1 MFLKIAVF
9 VVPLGFD
16 TFAVAVL
23 LGLRRMRPLRP
34 AATFTFFEAVMPLVG
49 LLIGRLVGA
58 RFETPAVVVGG
69 IVLLGVA
76 IYMFKEAL
84 EQEEE
89 AEKLAFTT
97 LRTAAFAGFGISMDE
112 LAIGFP
118 MGTSGLPLP
127 ETIGAIAAQTFV
139 VTFVGILVGRRL
151 GATFGRRAS
160 TFAGSRRR
168 SGLESLPSISSRS
181 ASCRGCRKS
190 SAGLPSS
197 ERPPAARHDSDLGTM
212 PVTPMPAFGRAIPS
226 KRRFG
231 RSASRKNPKPA
242 IRPGGRSSAC
252 RGRSR
257 IRSALIALGA
267 ATGKVDSG
275 GR

>member
-1 MFLKIAVF
+1 MFLKIAAF
-9 VVPLGFD
+9 VLPLGFD
-16 TFAVAVL
+16 TFAVALL
-23 LGLRRMRPLRP
+23 LGLRGMRPLRP
-34 AATFTFFEAVMPLVG
+34 AATFTVFEAVMPLVG

-118 MGTSGLPLP
+118 MGTSGLPAP
-127 ETIGAIAAQTFV
+127 ETIGTIAAQTFV

-151 GATFGRRAS
+151 GANLGRRAS
-160 TFAGSRRR
+160 TFAGIAAAVGFGVLAVYLIAQRFV
-168 SGLESLPSISSRS
+168 SGLPEI
-181 ASCRGCRKS
+181 
-190 SAGLPSS
+190 
-197 ERPPAARHDSDLGTM
+197 
-212 PVTPMPAFGRAIPS
+212 
-226 KRRFG
+226 
-231 RSASRKNPKPA
+231 
-242 IRPGGRSSAC
+242 
-252 RGRSR
+252 
-257 IRSALIALGA
+257 
-267 ATGKVDSG
+267 
-275 GR
+275 

>member
-1 MFLKIAVF
+1 VFLKIAAF
-9 VVPLGFD
+9 VLPLGFD
-16 TFAVAVL
+16 TFAVALL
-23 LGLRRMRPLRP
+23 LGLRGMRPLRP

-69 IVLLGVA
+69 IALLGVA

-118 MGTSGLPLP
+118 MGTSGLPAP

-151 GATFGRRAS
+151 GANLGRRAS
-160 TFAGSRRR
+160 TFAGIAAAVGFGVLAVYLIAQRFV
-168 SGLESLPSISSRS
+168 SGLPEIYYVAGATLLLIVQPNNGWAIGAGS
-181 ASCRGCRKS
+181 ASECMS
-190 SAGLPSS
+190 
-197 ERPPAARHDSDLGTM
+197 
-212 PVTPMPAFGRAIPS
+212 
-226 KRRFG
+226 
-231 RSASRKNPKPA
+231 
-242 IRPGGRSSAC
+242 
-252 RGRSR
+252 
-257 IRSALIALGA
+257 
-267 ATGKVDSG
+267 
-275 GR
+275 

>member
-1 MFLKIAVF
+1 LFLKIAAF

-76 IYMFKEAL
+76 IYIFKEAL
-84 EQEEE
+84 EQKEE

-97 LRTAAFAGFGISMDE
+97 LQMAAFAGFGISMDE

-118 MGTSGLPLP
+118 MGTSGLPVP
-127 ETIGAIAAQTFV
+127 ETMAAIAAQTFV
-139 VTFVGILVGRRL
+139 VTFVGILVGHRL
-151 GATFGRRAS
+151 GANLGQRAS
-160 TFAGSRRR
+160 TFAGITAAVGFGVLGVYLIAQRFV
-168 SGLESLPSISSRS
+168 P
-181 ASCRGCRKS
+181 
-190 SAGLPSS
+190 GLP
-197 ERPPAARHDSDLGTM
+197 E
-212 PVTPMPAFGRAIPS
+212 I
-226 KRRFG
+226 
-231 RSASRKNPKPA
+231 
-242 IRPGGRSSAC
+242 
-252 RGRSR
+252 
-257 IRSALIALGA
+257 
-267 ATGKVDSG
+267 
-275 GR
+275 

>member
-58 RFETPAVVVGG
+58 RFETPAVIVGG

-89 AEKLAFTT
+89 AERLAFTT

-118 MGTSGLPLP
+118 MGTSGLPVP
-127 ETIGAIAAQTFV
+127 ETIGATTAGRTAGTGGIAGVQ
-139 VTFVGILVGRRL
+139 GPPPRIMLKR
-151 GATFGRRAS
+151 GA
-160 TFAGSRRR
+160 
-168 SGLESLPSISSRS
+168 SISDQPRCSPI
-181 ASCRGCRKS
+181 G
-190 SAGLPSS
+190 
-197 ERPPAARHDSDLGTM
+197 
-212 PVTPMPAFGRAIPS
+212 
-226 KRRFG
+226 
-231 RSASRKNPKPA
+231 
-242 IRPGGRSSAC
+242 
-252 RGRSR
+252 
-257 IRSALIALGA
+257 
-267 ATGKVDSG
+267 
-275 GR
+275 